1 MLLFFASL
9 LAVPLL
15 HTGGLFTTGLAPIAD
30 ADIPVAQRSVQA
42 CAKCHPKQLA
52 EWQHSRHSR
61 AWTNALFQREYK
73 QQPLNWCVHCH
84 APLQSQFA
92 QVQAKGGPLADEGV
106 SCAVCHVRGGKL
118 LARTRHADS
127 PHDTVVSADF
137 GSAEFCAGCHQFNF
151 PLFATSGQVSGYSAF
166 PMQDTVAQFQRGPYY
181 LQGKGRCGDCHAQS
195 PAGHTF
201 PGAHDPQQL
210 KQALSYSLCRTGS
223 GLQLTLTNRG
233 AGHNVPTGD
242 VHRHIVA
249 RLWRSSSPEQLF
261 ELSLGRRYEPVEA
274 GGKRTV
280 VDTTLAPAQSRTYQV
295 PGVPLGV
302 AEKSIAK
309 PIGKPIASESGSGD
323 PLNFQLRYV
332 YTIDEF
338 PFPGHEVAEPT
349 YLDII
354 NERIEPQLLPMCAK

>member
-1 MLLFFASL
+1 MLLFLASL

-92 QVQAKGGPLADEGV
+92 QVQAHGGPLADEGV
-106 SCAVCHVRGGKL
+106 SCAVCHLRGGKL

-127 PHDTVVSADF
+127 PHDTVASADF

-151 PLFATSGQVSGYSAF
+151 PLFASNGQVSGYSAF

-249 RLWRSSSPEQLF
+249 RLVAQQ
-261 ELSLGRRYEPVEA
+261 
-274 GGKRTV
+274 
-280 VDTTLAPAQSRTYQV
+280 QSRAAV
-295 PGVPLGV
+295 RNKPGPTLRAGRSWRQANDRRHHLGP
-302 AEKSIAK
+302 S
-309 PIGKPIASESGSGD
+309 
-323 PLNFQLRYV
+323 
-332 YTIDEF
+332 
-338 PFPGHEVAEPT
+338 AEPH
-349 YLDII
+349 
-354 NERIEPQLLPMCAK
+354 LPSPGPATWGPRKVHLPSPSLASWARATL